1 MTKTLLDTS
10 GFLPLLLLMLSQLF
24 LLLSDVVD
32 VPVNVNVVVSGVMD
46 TFDAVVG
53 IVLTAAAVAVVAVAF
68 TSVNNDAIVVAN
80 LLLLQLT

>member
-1 MTKTLLDTS
+1 
-10 GFLPLLLLMLSQLF
+10 MLSQLF

>member
-10 GFLPLLLLMLSQLF
+10 GFLPRLVLMLSQLF

>member
-32 VPVNVNVVVSGVMD
+32 VPVNVNVAVSGVMD
-46 TFDAVVG
+46 AFDAVVG